1 MKWIGITLLLLVAV
15 LALTSGCAYESTYR
29 EYAMSQAKMAAMTGP
44 LIELYEDGRLK
55 SVGNPLVPVAM
66 MQMRAPVSEAE
77 TFFNWLKMATPFGAI
92 WGIVGAM
99 SSGLHGDTT
108 NVSGTGNLTGNT
120 SGNQGTWASPP
131 TTTTTTT
138 TTMGAE

>member
-1 MKWIGITLLLLVAV
+1 MKRLFGLMAV
-15 LALTSGCAYESTYR
+15 LVMASGCAYESTYR

-44 LIELYEDGRLK
+44 LIELHENGTLK

-99 SSGLHGDTT
+99 GSNGSSGPTT
-108 NVSGTGNLTGNT
+108 NVSGTGNYTGNQV
-120 SGNQGTWASPP
+120 GGAGTFGSPP
-131 TTTTTTT
+131 TTITTTTIT
-138 TTMGAE
+138 PTE